1 MPPTAANMETD
12 RTLPLRCYAYGDGD
26 GWGAICTDLDIAV
39 DGPSLDD
46 VKASLAA
53 CIELYLEGVAES
65 PPEERPRLLARRS
78 PWRLRAKLAGLA
90 WLRGVLGPNGR
101 PRGFV
106 LRPHLPAAA

>member
-1 MPPTAANMETD
+1 MRRAV

-26 GWGAICTDLDIAV
+26 GWGAVCTDLDIAV
-39 DGPSLDD
+39 DGSSLDD

-78 PWRLRAKLAGLA
+78 PWRLRARLAGLA
-90 WLRGVLGPNGR
+90 WLRGVPGRNGR
-101 PRGFV
+101 VPGSRRRQR
-106 LRPHLPAAA
+106 L

>member
-12 RTLPLRCYAYGDGD
+12 RTLPLRCHAYGDGD

-39 DGPSLDD
+39 DGSSLDD

-78 PWRLRAKLAGLA
+78 PWRLRARLAGLA
-90 WLRGVLGPNGR
+90 WLHGFLGRNGR

>member
-1 MPPTAANMETD
+1 MRRAV
-12 RTLPLRCYAYGDGD
+12 RTLPLRCYAYGGGD

-39 DGPSLDD
+39 DGSSLDD

-78 PWRLRAKLAGLA
+78 PWRLRARLAGLA
-90 WLRGVLGPNGR
+90 WLRGVLGRNGR
-101 PRGFV
+101 VPGSRRRQR
-106 LRPHLPAAA
+106 L